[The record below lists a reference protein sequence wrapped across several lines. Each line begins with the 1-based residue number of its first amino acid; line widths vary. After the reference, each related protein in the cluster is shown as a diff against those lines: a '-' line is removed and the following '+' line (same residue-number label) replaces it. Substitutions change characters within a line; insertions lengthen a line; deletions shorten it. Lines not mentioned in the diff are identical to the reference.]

1 MIAPGHIKDYCIEI
15 DSENEFIELSELYSS
30 EYSFVYQIACPCG
43 CHKFHVYIDE
53 HPTALAECS
62 KCKNKFV
69 LYDLS
74 LYPNAI
80 KLSKQFEMKKFTTIN
95 GLNVFELC
103 VLYEYSDEFEFS
115 DENFDVNDITG
126 FSLFAFDDD
135 IGKIITI
142 FDDETA

>member
-1 MIAPGHIKDYCIEI
+1 MKSIARISLLNFRKCIQTSIHLFIKLLVHAD
-15 DSENEFIELSELYSS
+15 
-30 EYSFVYQIACPCG
+30 

-53 HPTALAECS
+53 HPTALAECF

-80 KLSKQFEMKKFTTIN
+80 KLSEQFEMKKFNTIN
-95 GLNVFELC
+95 GLDVFELC

-126 FSLFAFDDD
+126 FSLFAYDYD